1 MILYSIS
8 SVTNKQTKNPLW
20 ILVTFIAMF
29 KPKEIVSSSGND
41 KKSIWMWIAIVFSL
55 AMFCIWIYLQL
66 QLQAAVGYWFI
77 YSLITQWCFSV
88 SSICVIWVFHL
99 NFTSVRKITKPSVM
113 FLQNGVLILN
123 WKENKEAGAIC
134 FEIRTPRKKNIKS
147 KELLCKVPS
156 KIGSYFI
163 MEKIVNNSEYH
174 HREMRL
180 IYKCQYEINY

>member
-1 MILYSIS
+1 MNIS
-8 SVTNKQTKNPLW
+8 ATLLKKSKGTKKNP
-20 ILVTFIAMF
+20 
-29 KPKEIVSSSGND
+29 KPVNLLCVFESNNLTIS
-41 KKSIWMWIAIVFSL
+41 KSYI
-55 AMFCIWIYLQL
+55 
-66 QLQAAVGYWFI
+66 
-77 YSLITQWCFSV
+77 SLITQWCFSV